1 VHAQQFSSCL
11 KNIYSRGTK
20 HLAVLLLYF
29 IILFLVNA
37 PVQASLITVNSG
49 DSIQGAIS
57 AAHLGDTILVEKGIY
72 YEHLHASKPIVLKGI
87 GFPVLDATASGSAVT
102 ISADGVI
109 FEGFRII
116 NSGSLQRNQNEAAI
130 KVQSNNNTLKGN
142 DISNNFDGILI
153 LESTGNRI
161 CDNTLRG
168 NLGYGIRLQG
178 ASNNTIYGN
187 ILEDNFGS
195 NVFDDGLNKWDNN
208 NSGNYYSDFNS
219 PDKGC
224 IDGNRDGFCD
234 SERAIPGGRS
244 VDMRPLSR
252 IFGL

>member
-1 VHAQQFSSCL
+1 MS
-11 KNIYSRGTK
+11 
-20 HLAVLLLYF
+20 LLYF
-29 IILFLVNA
+29 IILIMVNA
-37 PVQASLITVNSG
+37 SVQASLITVNSG

-57 AAHLGDTILVEKGIY
+57 VAHPGDTILVEKGIY
-72 YEHLHASKPIVLKGI
+72 YEHLQVSKPIALNGI

-130 KVQSNNNTLKGN
+130 KVHSNNNTLKSN
-142 DISNNFDGILI
+142 DISNNFNGILI
-153 LESTGNRI
+153 QEATGNRVY
-161 CDNTLRG
+161 DNILTG
-168 NLGYGIRLQG
+168 NLGYGIRLRR

-187 ILEDNFGS
+187 IFEDNFGS
-195 NVFDDGLNKWDNN
+195 NVFDDGLNRWDHN
-208 NSGNYYSDFNS
+208 NSGNFYSDFDS

-224 IDGNRDGFCD
+224 FDENRDGFCD
-234 SERAIPGGRS
+234 STHAIPGGLS